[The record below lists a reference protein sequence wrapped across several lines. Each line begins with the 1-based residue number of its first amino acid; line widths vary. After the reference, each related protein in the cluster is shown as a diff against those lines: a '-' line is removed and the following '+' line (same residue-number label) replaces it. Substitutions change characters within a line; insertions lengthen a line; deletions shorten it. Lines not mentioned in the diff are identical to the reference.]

1 MGICLCEVHKTHE
14 LRRGVHKTRK
24 TRKTRKRRESK
35 SVPTRT
41 GGWSGRSAGMEEA
54 IGGESLLES
63 AEVGAIGLD
72 EADGVGDGAVGEV
85 DAAGLTRLRE
95 HG

>member
-1 MGICLCEVHKTHE
+1 MKSTEHTKQDKE
-14 LRRGVHKTRK
+14 
-24 TRKTRKRRESK
+24 ESTK
-35 SVPTRT
+35 HAKYAKHAKGAKARASRPERVAGP
-41 GGWSGRSAGMEEA
+41 GRSAGVEEA

>member
-1 MGICLCEVHKTHE
+1 MKSTEHTKQDKEEST
-14 LRRGVHKTRK
+14 KTRK
-24 TRKTRKRRESK
+24 IRKTRKRRESK
-35 SVPTRT
+35 SVPTRK
-41 GGWSGRSAGMEEA
+41 GGWSGRSAGVEEA

-85 DAAGLTRLRE
+85 DATGLARLRE